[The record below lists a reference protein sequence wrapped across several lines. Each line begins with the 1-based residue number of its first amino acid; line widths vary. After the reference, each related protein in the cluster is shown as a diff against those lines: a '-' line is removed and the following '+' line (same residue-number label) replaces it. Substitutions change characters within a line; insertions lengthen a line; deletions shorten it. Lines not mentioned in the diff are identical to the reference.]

1 MKPRSKCIMRTAR
14 WVIVGVVPVDL
25 KTLLK
30 RAFIKKN
37 LVLRGESSIRVENL
51 HLSLGKSLS
60 PSQFVLVEPKSH
72 AGWGPS
78 DR

>member
-30 RAFIKKN
+30 RALEEEKVGVSGFRYGSIWVTE
-37 LVLRGESSIRVENL
+37 LDYLRL
-51 HLSLGKSLS
+51 FLCHFHKHL
-60 PSQFVLVEPKSH
+60 
-72 AGWGPS
+72 
-78 DR
+78 